1 MDKFTKL
8 VLIYLS
14 IALLVWFIATRPS
27 YKTIRVTTCGHV
39 VDKIL
44 DGESSSDG
52 EGNHY
57 YTDHRVIVYEDKDKK
72 RYTYEFGEDEREDF
86 YKIKKGEVFCASHS
100 EKILIK

>member
-1 MDKFTKL
+1 MDNFTKF
-8 VLIYLS
+8 VLMYLS
-14 IALLVWFIATRPS
+14 IALIALLVWFIATGPS
-27 YKTIRVTTCGHV
+27 YKKICVTTCGHV

-86 YKIKKGEVFCASHS
+86 YKIKKGEVFCVSHS
-100 EKILIK
+100 EK